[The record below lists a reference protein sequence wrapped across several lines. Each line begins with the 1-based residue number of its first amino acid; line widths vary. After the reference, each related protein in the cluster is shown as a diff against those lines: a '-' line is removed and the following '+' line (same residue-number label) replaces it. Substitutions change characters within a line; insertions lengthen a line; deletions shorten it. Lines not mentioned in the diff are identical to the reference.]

1 MSQILLSPTHLMLP
15 FWLSWV
21 LPAALAFFLV
31 AEIGMKF
38 FHTRI
43 ESPSGH
49 RPIPPQLIQHTFP
62 KNFASI

>member
-1 MSQILLSPTHLMLP
+1 MLP